1 MSGIM
6 GMLLG
11 AGSASLTVTRGSY
24 AEIGKLSTYY
34 CGYDA
39 SVGLYVN
46 FGSIAPVP
54 ALFNG
59 ATVKAVY
66 SYGFAPNEALAYTM
80 IFSGNQAA
88 GFVTGLTINGTS
100 VDGSVGAPSF
110 DVTNNETTF
119 TVFPTVTGSTLFGL
133 SDGLTSSVSLN

>member
-11 AGSASLTVTRGSY
+11 GGAASLTVTRGSY
-24 AEIGKLSTYY
+24 AETGKLTTYY

-39 SVGLYVN
+39 SVGLYVD

-80 IFSGNQAA
+80 IFSGDQAA
-88 GFVTGLTINGTS
+88 GFVSGLTINSTS
-100 VDGSVGAPSF
+100 VDGTMGAPSY
-110 DVTNNETTF
+110 DATNNETSF
-119 TVFPTVTGSTLFGL
+119 TLSAAAAGPTLFGL

>member
-39 SVGLYVN
+39 SAGLYVD

-80 IFSGNQAA
+80 IFSGNQAT

-110 DVTNNETTF
+110 DATNNETTF
-119 TVFPTVTGSTLFGL
+119 SLFATVAGPTLFGL
-133 SDGLTSSVSLN
+133 SDGLTSSVSLS

>member
-11 AGSASLTVTRGSY
+11 TGGASLTVTRGSY

-88 GFVTGLTINGTS
+88 GFVTGLLAQGMPAFEAACAAVWLHGECAN
-100 VDGSVGAPSF
+100 A
-110 DVTNNETTF
+110 
-119 TVFPTVTGSTLFGL
+119 FGQ
-133 SDGLTSSVSLN
+133 GLIAEDLPEVLPRVLARLATQL

>member
-11 AGSASLTVTRGSY
+11 AASASLTLTRGSY

-39 SVGLYVN
+39 SVGLYVD
-46 FGSIAPVP
+46 FGSVAPVP

-66 SYGFAPNEALAYTM
+66 SYGFAPNEAMAYTV
-80 IFSGNQAA
+80 IVSGNRAA
-88 GFVTGLTINGTS
+88 GFVTGLTINGTA
-100 VDGSVGAPSF
+100 VDGTMNAPSY
-110 DVTNNETTF
+110 DTPNNETTF
-119 TVFPTVTGSTLFGL
+119 TVFATITGETLFGL

>member
-110 DVTNNETTF
+110 DAPNNETTF

>member
-1 MSGIM
+1 M

-11 AGSASLTVTRGSY
+11 VSGASLTVTRGSY

-110 DVTNNETTF
+110 DATNNETTF
-119 TVFPTVTGSTLFGL
+119 SLFATVAGPTLFGL
-133 SDGLTSSVSLN
+133 SDGLTSSVSLS

>member
-11 AGSASLTVTRGSY
+11 TGGASLTVTRGSY

-110 DVTNNETTF
+110 DATNNETTF
-119 TVFPTVTGSTLFGL
+119 SLFATVTGPTLFGL
-133 SDGLTSSVSLN
+133 SDGLTSSVSLS

>member
-11 AGSASLTVTRGSY
+11 AGGASLTVTRGSY

-110 DVTNNETTF
+110 DATNNETTF
-119 TVFPTVTGSTLFGL
+119 SLFATVRGPTLFGL

>member
-6 GMLLG
+6 SMLLG

-110 DVTNNETTF
+110 DATNNETTF
-119 TVFPTVTGSTLFGL
+119 SLFATVTGPTLFGL

>member
-11 AGSASLTVTRGSY
+11 AGGASLTVTRGSY

-110 DVTNNETTF
+110 DATNNETTF
-119 TVFPTVTGSTLFGL
+119 SLFANVTGPTLFGL

>member
-1 MSGIM
+1 MSGVM

-80 IFSGNQAA
+80 IFSGNQAT

-110 DVTNNETTF
+110 DATNNETTF
-119 TVFPTVTGSTLFGL
+119 SLFATIAGPTLFGL
-133 SDGLTSSVSLN
+133 SDGLTSSVSLI

>member
-11 AGSASLTVTRGSY
+11 AGGASLLVTRGSY
-24 AEIGKLSTYY
+24 AEAGKLTTYY

-39 SVGLYVN
+39 SVGLYVD

-66 SYGFAPNEALAYTM
+66 SYGFAPNEALAYTT

-100 VDGSVGAPSF
+100 VDGTMGAPSY
-110 DVTNNETTF
+110 DATNNETSF
-119 TVFPTVTGSTLFGL
+119 TLSAAAAGPTLFGL

>member
-11 AGSASLTVTRGSY
+11 AGGASLTVTRGSHV
-24 AEIGKLSTYY
+24 ETDKLSVYY
-34 CGYDA
+34 YGYDA

-110 DVTNNETTF
+110 DATNNETTF
-119 TVFPTVTGSTLFGL
+119 SLFATVAGPTLFGL
-133 SDGLTSSVSLN
+133 SDGLTSSVSLS

>member
-11 AGSASLTVTRGSY
+11 TGGASLTVTRGSY

-54 ALFNG
+54 PLFNG
-59 ATVKAVY
+59 AILKAVY
-66 SYGFAPNEALAYTM
+66 SYGFVPNEAMAYTA

-88 GFVTGLTINGTS
+88 GFVNSLTINGTAA
-100 VDGSVGAPSF
+100 DGTFSAPSF
-110 DVTNNETTF
+110 DAANNETTF
-119 TVFPTVTGSTLFGL
+119 SLFAAVTGPTLFGL
-133 SDGLTSSVSLN
+133 SDGLTSSVSLS

>member
-11 AGSASLTVTRGSY
+11 TGGASLTVTRGSY

-46 FGSIAPVP
+46 FGSIAPAP

-110 DVTNNETTF
+110 DATNNETTF
-119 TVFPTVTGSTLFGL
+119 SLFAAVTGPTLFGL
-133 SDGLTSSVSLN
+133 SDGLTSSVSLS

>member
-11 AGSASLTVTRGSY
+11 TGGASLTVTRGSY

-88 GFVTGLTINGTS
+88 GFVTGLIINGTS

-110 DVTNNETTF
+110 DATNNETTF
-119 TVFPTVTGSTLFGL
+119 SLFATVAGPNLFGL

>member
-110 DVTNNETTF
+110 DATNNETTF
-119 TVFPTVTGSTLFGL
+119 SLFATVAGPTLFGL

>member
-39 SVGLYVN
+39 SAGLYVD

-110 DVTNNETTF
+110 DATNNETTF
-119 TVFPTVTGSTLFGL
+119 SLFATVAGPTLFGL
-133 SDGLTSSVSLN
+133 SDGLTSSVSLS

>member
-110 DVTNNETTF
+110 DATNNETTLSLF
-119 TVFPTVTGSTLFGL
+119 ATVTGPTLFGL

>member
-110 DVTNNETTF
+110 DATNNETTF
-119 TVFPTVTGSTLFGL
+119 SLFATVTGPTLFGL

>member
-11 AGSASLTVTRGSY
+11 TGGASLTVTRGSY
-24 AEIGKLSTYY
+24 VEIGKLSTYY
-34 CGYDA
+34 CSYDA

-80 IFSGNQAA
+80 IFSGNQAT

-110 DVTNNETTF
+110 DATNNETTF
-119 TVFPTVTGSTLFGL
+119 SLFATVAGPTLFGL
-133 SDGLTSSVSLN
+133 SDGLTSSVSLS

>member
-11 AGSASLTVTRGSY
+11 ASGASLTVTRGSY

-46 FGSIAPVP
+46 FGSIAPVL

-80 IFSGNQAA
+80 IFSGNQAT

-110 DVTNNETTF
+110 DATNNETTF
-119 TVFPTVTGSTLFGL
+119 SLFATVAGPTLFGL
-133 SDGLTSSVSLN
+133 SDGLTSSVSLS

>member
-11 AGSASLTVTRGSY
+11 AGGASLTVTRGSY

-66 SYGFAPNEALAYTM
+66 SYGFAPNEALAYTI

-88 GFVTGLTINGTS
+88 GFVTGLIINGTS

-110 DVTNNETTF
+110 DATNNETTF
-119 TVFPTVTGSTLFGL
+119 SLFATVAGPTLFGL

>member
-6 GMLLG
+6 GMLLS

-110 DVTNNETTF
+110 DATNNETTF
-119 TVFPTVTGSTLFGL
+119 SLFATVTGPTLFGL

>member
-80 IFSGNQAA
+80 IFSGNQAT

-110 DVTNNETTF
+110 DATNNETTF
-119 TVFPTVTGSTLFGL
+119 SLFATVAGPTLFGL
-133 SDGLTSSVSLN
+133 SDGLTSSVSLS